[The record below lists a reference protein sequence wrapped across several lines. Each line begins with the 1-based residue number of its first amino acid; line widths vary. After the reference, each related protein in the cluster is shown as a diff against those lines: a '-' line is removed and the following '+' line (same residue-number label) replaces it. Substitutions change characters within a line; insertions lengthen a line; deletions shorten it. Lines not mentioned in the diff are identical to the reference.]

1 MKKIYSLKTC
11 YTCQRILKALDL
23 PVDFELQD
31 IKEANISAKDLDT
44 LKALT
49 GSYEALFSK
58 RARLYKVMGLKN
70 EILQESDY
78 RHYILNH
85 YTFLKRPILVFED
98 QIFIGNSSK
107 TTAAAKLALTDE

>member
-11 YTCQRILKALDL
+11 NSCQRILKALDL
-23 PVDFELQD
+23 PVDYELQD
-31 IKEANISAKDLDT
+31 IKEANISAEDLDT

-58 RARLYKVMGLKN
+58 RARLYKEMELKN
-70 EILQESDY
+70 EILQDSDY

-85 YTFLKRPILVFED
+85 YTFLKSPILVFED
-98 QIFIGNSSK
+98 QVFIGDSSK
-107 TTAAAKLALTDE
+107 TTTAAKLALTNE